1 MAADEQSEYSLKF
14 SACHAAWPMPPMSK
28 ENLTMVIMTMMT
40 KSCVWDPKLATVG
53 GDELFSGCWTFSLTK
68 TGATALLPFEE
79 DNEEFILD
87 HNNHLNEDEGD
98 HNYSNDD
105 EVSKLALVVFL
116 PMSPDMQVKKY

>member
-1 MAADEQSEYSLKF
+1 
-14 SACHAAWPMPPMSK
+14 MPPMSK
-28 ENLTMVIMTMMT
+28 ENLTMVIMTMMVMMMVMMMMMT

-53 GDELFSGCWTFSLTK
+53 GDELFSGGWTFSLTK

-79 DNEEFILD
+79 DKFILD

-105 EVSKLALVVFL
+105 EVSKLTLVVFL